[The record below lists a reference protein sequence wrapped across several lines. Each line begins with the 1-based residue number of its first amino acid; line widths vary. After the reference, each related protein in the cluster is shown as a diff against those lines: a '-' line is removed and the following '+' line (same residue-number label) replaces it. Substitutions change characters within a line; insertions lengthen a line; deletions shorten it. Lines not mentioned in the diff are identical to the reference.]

1 MLLETPP
8 RAWGRLNELLC
19 ALRVWGNTP
28 TCVGKTD
35 FGQTCAAAGEKHPHV
50 RGEDCKTLLRKNR
63 FLETPPRAWG
73 RHDTLAD
80 TPDEERNT
88 PTCVGKT
95 RHSYF
100 RETGLQKHP
109 HVRGED
115 FGVGVRVGSAGET
128 PPRAWGRR
136 GFRPLWR
143 PHGRNTPTCVGK
155 TRWYSDNHIKREKHP
170 HVRGEDPTGEEQR
183 SPLLETPPRAWG
195 RQIRRRNFR
204 NSTGNTPTCVGKTF
218 ACGSTSDAGWKHPH
232 VRGEDSAR
240 PLPVTR
246 MPETPPRAW
255 GRRFRRKG
263 AHINNRNTPTCVGK
277 TPESV
282 EISRT
287 RRKHPHV
294 RGED

>member
-1 MLLETPP
+1 MPCCWKHPHVRGEDAISQSNPNSELETPP
-8 RAWGRLNELLC
+8 RAWGRRILVRLVQPL
-19 ALRVWGNTP
+19 ARNTP
-28 TCVGKTD
+28 TCVGKTARPCCEKIA
-35 FGQTCAAAGEKHPHV
+35 FWKHPHV
-50 RGEDCKTLLRKNR
+50 RGEDMTHWQTHRTR
-63 FLETPPRAWG
+63 RETPPRAWG
-73 RHDTLAD
+73 RHRDPFRLM
-80 TPDEERNT
+80 PFIGNT

-115 FGVGVRVGSAGET
+115 FGVGVRVGSAVET

-204 NSTGNTPTCVGKTF
+204 NSTGNPPTCVGKTF

-255 GRRFRRKG
+255 GRLREVK
-263 AHINNRNTPTCVGK
+263 
-277 TPESV
+277 ES
-282 EISRT
+282 
-287 RRKHPHV
+287 K
-294 RGED
+294 

>member
-1 MLLETPP
+1 MPCCWKHPHVRGEDAISQSNPNSELETPP

-95 RHSYF
+95 PRSVPAYAVYWKHPHVRGEDPSF
-100 RETGLQKHP
+100 IFPGNWFAETPPRAWGRLIAVVLAKNSVRNTPTCVGKTNEVNGIVRRERKHP

-115 FGVGVRVGSAGET
+115 FVLGGYPGIHLET

-136 GFRPLWR
+136 
-143 PHGRNTPTCVGK
+143 
-155 TRWYSDNHIKREKHP
+155 
-170 HVRGEDPTGEEQR
+170 
-183 SPLLETPPRAWG
+183 
-195 RQIRRRNFR
+195 
-204 NSTGNTPTCVGKTF
+204 
-218 ACGSTSDAGWKHPH
+218 
-232 VRGEDSAR
+232 
-240 PLPVTR
+240 
-246 MPETPPRAW
+246 
-255 GRRFRRKG
+255 
-263 AHINNRNTPTCVGK
+263 
-277 TPESV
+277 
-282 EISRT
+282 
-287 RRKHPHV
+287 
-294 RGED
+294 